1 MIWKYLNWLNGTYW
15 RLEYAMYLIEMK
27 GITKPYAIR
36 TAKRIKNKREYY
48 LKILMYIPIGEW
60 REFTQSSIYES
71 IQLNPIKDFGN
82 YIILLSI
89 LVTCLTYFIC
99 TELFVFCVII
109 SVAFLLYRINCNLI
123 DNQDI

>member
-1 MIWKYLNWLNGTYW
+1 MIWKYLAWLTGQHWN
-15 RLEYAMYLIEMK
+15 LEYLAYLLFK
-27 GITKPYAIR
+27 GHHAEYAKGLATTKS
-36 TAKRIKNKREYY
+36 KKEYLET
-48 LKILMYIPIGEW
+48 LKYIPIGEW
-60 REFTQSSIYES
+60 REFTQSSVYES

-82 YIILLSI
+82 YIILFSI

-99 TELFVFCVII
+99 MELFVFSIII